1 MKFAV
6 LFTASGPIAILTSHQ
21 SLTEPALLEKL
32 ESKGITKF
40 LAYELAEKLARE
52 RYGTHFQAVIKD
64 VKESDDLR
72 VLDFNGDRIFKLF
85 RFSDLGQ
92 PIFHE
97 DA

>member
-21 SLTEPALLEKL
+21 TLTEPALIEKFK
-32 ESKGITKF
+32 SKGINKF
-40 LAYELAEKLARE
+40 IAYELPEELARE
-52 RYGTHFQAVIKD
+52 RYGTHFHAVLRD

-72 VLDFNGDRIFKLF
+72 VLDFNGDRIFTLF

-92 PIFHE
+92 PIYHE
-97 DA
+97 RA